1 MKYYVIT
8 KMSFD
13 KKGITSICCAL
24 INIKKKD
31 NNIGIFQSH
40 DRNWFVS
47 ELKKGSVFYKYI
59 RNKDGEFYI
68 CDDIIKYYKEKDY
81 IFLGGKGAK
90 KLPRN
95 ITKRKTFLSYYHKD
109 DQAYKQYFEN
119 LFGDLIVNKS
129 VQDGDIKSDNS
140 DDYIKKLIQDG
151 YLSDTT
157 VLVILLGKN
166 TKHRKHVDWEI
177 SGALNYKVGDHYAGI
192 LGVVLPTH
200 PDYGKPKLQLNSNN
214 FPARFWENYQSGYAV
229 KIDWTEDRYL
239 MQKNIEEAF
248 SRRIMT
254 DKRRNNILQKKRNTG
269 N

>member
-1 MKYYVIT
+1 MKYYGIT
-8 KMSFD
+8 KISFE
-13 KKGITSICCAL
+13 KQIESIYCGL
-24 INIKKKD
+24 IE
-31 NNIGIFQSH
+31 NNKISNFQSH
-40 DRNWFVS
+40 DRNWFVN
-47 ELKKGSVFYKYI
+47 ELKRGSVFYKLI
-59 RNKDGEFYI
+59 RNKEGKLCIYADS
-68 CDDIIKYYKEKDY
+68 IKYDNNKNK
-81 IFLGGKGAK
+81 ISLGGEGAK

-129 VQDGDIKSDNS
+129 VQEGDIKSDNS

-157 VLVILLGKN
+157 VLVVLLGKN

-214 FPARFWENYQSGYAV
+214 FPVRFWENYQSGYAV
-229 KIDWTEDRYL
+229 MVDWTENRYI
-239 MQKNIEEAF
+239 MQKKIEEAF
-248 SRRIMT
+248 RRREMT

-269 N
+269 K